1 MATQQEAYGQIANY
15 NISPGTRADG
25 QSSALEVDS
34 KGNLKVVLNANT
46 GILSTVPLNGQAK
59 IASTGVAIQLGSNV
73 LLNGVIITALSTN
86 AATIEIGGSGVT
98 NTTDGT
104 GNGYIL
110 AAGASVSFAVTN
122 TNVLWIN
129 GTSGD
134 IVSFAGS

>member
-15 NISPGTRADG
+15 NISPGTRADS

-34 KGNLKVVLNANT
+34 QGNLKVVLNANT